1 MDHINE
7 IDIIEYAAGNLAN
20 ERKTS
25 IDRHLGE
32 CTVCA
37 KKCAEM
43 SELWDLTG
51 NWPSTIPVGDITQKV
66 LQQVSSGQ
74 LPDRESKVVK
84 FRKKFLFPI
93 MRAAAMLVIAAG
105 MGHILGLRSA
115 EHYGQVPDNK
125 PNAPVYLAALGL
137 QWSNDLTWSVLTD
150 DQIDEYEDKP

>member
-7 IDIIEYAAGNLAN
+7 IDIVEYTAGNLDN
-20 ERKTS
+20 ERKAS

-32 CTVCA
+32 CPVCA
-37 KKCAEM
+37 KQCAEM

-51 NWPSTIPVGDITQKV
+51 NLRSTIPVGDITQKV

-74 LPDRESKVVK
+74 LPDRESKVVT

-105 MGHILGLRSA
+105 IGHILGLRSA
-115 EHYGQVPDNK
+115 ERYSQVSDNK